1 MHTNHADAGSELR
14 AEGRQV
20 KMSMKLEMRGA
31 VKKRNVKTRQAL
43 LQVSSQCVAFICAQD
58 VGRAKRQWDREGA

>member
-1 MHTNHADAGSELR
+1 
-14 AEGRQV
+14 
-20 KMSMKLEMRGA
+20 MSMKLEMRGA